1 MTNNTV
7 MHFQVQ
13 MNLPVHLQHDC
24 AIDDREAK
32 HPDPAQQDAPE
43 CAGLEVHDEDLHRH

>member
-1 MTNNTV
+1 

-13 MNLPVHLQHDC
+13 VRGPEMNLPVHLQHDC
-24 AIDDREAK
+24 AVDDGEAK

-43 CAGLEVHDEDLHRH
+43 GAGLEVHDEDLHRH